1 MQLIVDQDAI
11 RQIAK
16 PIVAEV
22 VAAVGST
29 GQAERLAYPE
39 SEAAQL
45 LGIAA
50 HQLRDAR
57 LRGEITATKAGG
69 RIAYERDELI
79 AYLARGR
86 QD

>member
-1 MQLIVDQDAI
+1 MKLVFDEATV
-11 RQIAK
+11 RELAK
-16 PIVAEV
+16 PIVVEV
-22 VAAVGST
+22 VAALGT
-29 GQAERLAYPE
+29 KPDADRLAYPE
-39 SEAAQL
+39 PEAAAL

-69 RIAYERDELI
+69 RIAYERSELV

-86 QD
+86 TN